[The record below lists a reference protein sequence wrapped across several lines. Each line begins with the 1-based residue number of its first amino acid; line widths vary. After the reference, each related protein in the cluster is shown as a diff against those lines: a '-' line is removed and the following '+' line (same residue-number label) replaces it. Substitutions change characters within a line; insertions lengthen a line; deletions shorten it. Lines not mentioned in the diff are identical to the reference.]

1 MDQRALAA
9 SALASLLALG
19 LLPAASAHDAPAEV
33 GGKEKCF
40 GIVKAGQN
48 ECASLSGSHA
58 CAGMASADL
67 SLEEWKYV
75 PKGSCAKQGGLTQ
88 EQARKKLAEAAAK
101 PAPKPGAKPAAK
113 GPAASQPVA
122 KPAPP
127 HSHSHSGSGEHT
139 HSH

>member
-1 MDQRALAA
+1 LCVKIKVRQHARCRSIQELSMDQRALAA

-19 LLPAASAHDAPAEV
+19 LVPAVSAHDAPAEV

-58 CAGMASADL
+58 CAGMAAADL
-67 SLEEWKYV
+67 SPEEWKYV

-88 EQARKKLAEAAAK
+88 EQARKKLAELA
-101 PAPKPGAKPAAK
+101 AKPAAK
-113 GPAASQPVA
+113 AAPKA
-122 KPAPP
+122 APKAP
-127 HSHSHSGSGEHT
+127 HSH
-139 HSH
+139 